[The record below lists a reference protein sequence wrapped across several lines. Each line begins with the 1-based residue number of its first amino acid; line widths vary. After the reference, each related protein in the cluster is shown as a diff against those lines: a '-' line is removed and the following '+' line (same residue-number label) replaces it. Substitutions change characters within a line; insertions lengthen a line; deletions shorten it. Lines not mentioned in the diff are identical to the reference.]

1 MSRMLREAVILGPAR
16 TPIGSFL
23 GALAAVPAVRLG
35 AAAVAEAVRRAGVA
49 PDQVDEVI
57 MGQVLQGGCGQ
68 APARQA
74 AVYAGLPHAVE
85 CLTLHKVCGSGLK
98 AVMVAAQAVA
108 TGDADVV
115 VAGGMESMSLAPYY
129 LAGARAGFR
138 MGHQT
143 VLDGMIHDGLW
154 DPYNDFHMGAAAE
167 GCVRNLGFS
176 REEQDAYAVRS
187 YERAIAAQKEGRF
200 AAEIVPVPVLQGK
213 GEPVM
218 IAVDEE
224 PGKVMFDK
232 IPKLRPAFDKEGTI
246 TAANASKIDDGAAA
260 VVVMAAEK
268 AAALG
273 LAPVARIVAQASF
286 AQAPADFPTAPA
298 SAIRKALAKA
308 GLGLGDIDLFEINE
322 AFAAVA
328 LVALKELDLDP
339 ERLNVHGGA
348 IALGHPIGASGAR
361 ILVTLLHAM
370 AARGARRGVASLCIG
385 GGEAAALVVERM

>member
-1 MSRMLREAVILGPAR
+1 MSRTLREAVILGPAR

-108 TGDADVV
+108 AGDADVV

-138 MGHQT
+138 MGPQT

-167 GCVRNLGFS
+167 RCVRNLGFS
-176 REEQDAYAVRS
+176 REEQDAFAVRS
-187 YERAIAAQKEGRF
+187 YERAIAAQTDGHF
-200 AAEIVPVPVLQGK
+200 TAEIVPVAVPQGK
-213 GEPVM
+213 GDPVM
-218 IAVDEE
+218 VAVDEE

-232 IPKLRPAFDKEGTI
+232 IPKLRPAFDKAGTI
-246 TAANASKIDDGAAA
+246 TAANASKINDGAAA

-298 SAIRKALAKA
+298 GAIRKALARA
-308 GLGLGDIDLFEINE
+308 GLALGDIDLFEINE

-328 LVALKELDLDP
+328 LAAVKELALDP
-339 ERLNVHGGA
+339 DRLNVHGGA

-361 ILVTLLHAM
+361 LLVTLLHAM

-385 GGEAAALVVERM
+385 GGEAAALVVERL

>member
-1 MSRMLREAVILGPAR
+1 MSRTLREAVILGPAR

-108 TGDADVV
+108 AGDADVV

-138 MGHQT
+138 MGPQT

-167 GCVRNLGFS
+167 RCVRNLGFS
-176 REEQDAYAVRS
+176 REEQDAFAVRS
-187 YERAIAAQKEGRF
+187 YERAIAAQTDGHF
-200 AAEIVPVPVLQGK
+200 TAEIVPVAVPQGK
-213 GEPVM
+213 GDPVM
-218 IAVDEE
+218 VAVDEE

-232 IPKLRPAFDKEGTI
+232 IPKLRPAFDKAGTI
-246 TAANASKIDDGAAA
+246 TAANASKINDGAAA

-298 SAIRKALAKA
+298 GAIRKALARA
-308 GLGLGDIDLFEINE
+308 GLALGDIDLFEINE

-328 LVALKELDLDP
+328 LAAVKELALDP
-339 ERLNVHGGA
+339 DRLNVHGGA

-361 ILVTLLHAM
+361 LLVTLLHAM

-385 GGEAAALVVERM
+385 GGEAAALVVERV